1 MYPVVYPRPEVE
13 LLRMN
18 PPLIS
23 PRDDLSV
30 QEADLMINRNLEGTI
45 GMLESRGFTPDSQMP
60 ILIQKQITKTVL
72 KLFLGAVQEDA
83 DDRALEIANILQTP
97 QQVHTENVKKNKED
111 MSYPLNKII
120 LRNT

>member
-1 MYPVVYPRPEVE
+1 
-13 LLRMN
+13 MN

-97 QQVHTENVKKNKED
+97 QQVMED
-111 MSYPLNKII
+111 IFKFQSYAKRGSQLVLLLPTKL
-120 LRNT
+120 

>member
-97 QQVHTENVKKNKED
+97 QQVHTENFKKLLLQYFSTFN
-111 MSYPLNKII
+111 L
-120 LRNT
+120 TF